1 MKKILNYSLVLI
13 MLIGNTYLLIR
24 DLSTGNHT
32 RITTYIALYPL
43 LLVPVGFKKLI
54 QFKISVELEVVYY
67 IFLFLAQ
74 FLGSG
79 VNLYKYIS
87 WFDTFTHFLSGILT
101 CFVALILLYLFKQN
115 PKKKIIFNVTYI
127 LGIVF
132 LVAGVWEFFEFGM
145 DQLTGSN
152 LQHWMETGVEDTMC
166 DMLAAFSGSIL
177 FTIAYL
183 YEMLTKKEGFI
194 TKFIGAL

>member
-13 MLIGNTYLLIR
+13 MLIGNSYLLIR
-24 DLSTGNHT
+24 DLSAGDHT

-79 VNLYKYIS
+79 VNLYKYIN

-127 LGIVF
+127 LGIAF

-166 DMLAAFSGSIL
+166 DMLAAFSGCML

-183 YEMLTKKEGFI
+183 YEMLTNKIGFI
-194 TKFIGAL
+194 TKFIDSL